1 MRSRNPSYLGLALIV
16 ILSTSIISLAILA
29 PHVSYAM
36 HKGISITTRYIVYDP
51 GDDVF
56 ISGSVVD
63 VDPTEP
69 QVKITVY
76 PPGGGSTLYNVDFEG
91 SGSEFSYNYPL
102 SSGADEGK
110 WKVRVT
116 YNGHTAYTFFKVK
129 DDVPDEVSVDTDK
142 DLYDAGQTVQ
152 ISGQVLNVD
161 NTIGTADISIR
172 GPSDT
177 EVKSLTV
184 NLDNDL
190 FSYNY
195 KLPSTAEHGRYV
207 VEVTYNDNLG
217 VSIFEVNED
226 TSGSDVITAQTAR
239 TTYSPGDIVKVSG
252 DVDPVDGDFI
262 DFEVR
267 NPSNT
272 KIADDSADVDTG
284 GSFEF
289 QFNLAEDASTGKYK
303 ITLTYGTDIKAITF
317 DVAESS
323 GGTSGLTA
331 ELNKLTYL
339 AGETMTVSGKVPKRI
354 QDQTVNVLVYN
365 PDKTF
370 SGLVSY
376 LEPKSD
382 LTYETQIKL
391 RSTMSEEKGY
401 EVKVAYGDEEV
412 VLNFDITGKASP
424 DVSGAL
430 TVNTD
435 KVSYHSGDTIKVSG
449 KISADN
455 LKEGIDALISVYNP
469 DDNPY
474 RYDVIKPS
482 ADGSYSYSMV
492 VGGALG
498 VDGTYQVTV
507 TYDKEE
513 AKTTFELKSYEN
525 PTYVLNVGKDK
536 YLIQYGI
543 TDGTIKS
550 MFVKPSEKKL
560 VISIDAQHDG
570 KLTLVLPRNVIDS
583 YDQNGTDIKYVV
595 ISTDIEQGVDNPNV
609 DVQESESNNETRT
622 IVIDYKQGTDLIEI
636 AGTSVVPE
644 FGPILATIFGLAMMA
659 TMILATKHFR
669 RQTIL
674 PG

>member
-1 MRSRNPSYLGLALIV
+1 MRPCNPSYLGFALIV
-16 ILSTSIISLAILA
+16 ILSTSILSLAILA
-29 PHVSYAM
+29 PHASYAM
-36 HKGISITTRYIVYDP
+36 HKGISVTTTDIVYDP

-56 ISGSVVD
+56 ISGGVAD
-63 VDPTEP
+63 LDPTEP
-69 QVKITVY
+69 QVKINIY
-76 PPGGGSTLYNVDFEG
+76 PPGGSGTLHSVDFEG

-102 SSGADEGK
+102 STGADEGM

-116 YNGHTAYTFFKVK
+116 YNGHTAYTFFKVR
-129 DDVPDEVSVDTDK
+129 DDIEDEVSVDTDK
-142 DLYDAGQTVQ
+142 DAYDAGQTVQ

-161 NTIGTADISIR
+161 NSIGTADIAIR
-172 GPSDT
+172 GPSDSV
-177 EVKSLTV
+177 VKSLTV

-195 KLPSTAEHGRYV
+195 KLSSTAEHGRYV
-207 VEVTYNDNLG
+207 VEVTYNNNVG
-217 VSIFEVNED
+217 ISIFDVNED
-226 TSGSDVITAQTAR
+226 TSGSDVITAQTVRA
-239 TTYSPGDIVKVSG
+239 TYAPGDTVKVTG
-252 DVDPVDGDFI
+252 DVDPVDGDTI
-262 DFEVR
+262 DFEAR

-272 KIADDSADVDTG
+272 KVADDVADVDAG
-284 GSFEF
+284 GSFAF

-303 ITLTYGTDIKAITF
+303 ITLTYGTDVKAITF

-323 GGTSGLTA
+323 GGASGLTA

-339 AGETMTVSGKVPKRI
+339 AGETMTVSGKVSKRI

-401 EVKVAYGDEEV
+401 EVKVAYGDEEI
-412 VLNFDITGKASP
+412 VLNFNITGIASP

-449 KISADN
+449 KISQDN

-482 ADGSYSYSMV
+482 TDGSYSYLMV

-513 AKTTFELKSYEN
+513 AKTTFELKSYET

-644 FGPILATIFGLAMMA
+644 FGPI
-659 TMILATKHFR
+659 
-669 RQTIL
+669 
-674 PG
+674 